1 MYLVFYN
8 LMKQE
13 VFKKYPCYTLKYD
26 GCLKKRIW
34 TRCLSSELNE
44 QLFSET
50 AIFTRFGEESCGEG
64 NGTPLQHSC
73 LANPMD
79 RGAW

>member
-34 TRCLSSELNE
+34 TSCLSSELNE

-50 AIFTRFGEESCGEG
+50 AIFT
-64 NGTPLQHSC
+64 
-73 LANPMD
+73 
-79 RGAW
+79 